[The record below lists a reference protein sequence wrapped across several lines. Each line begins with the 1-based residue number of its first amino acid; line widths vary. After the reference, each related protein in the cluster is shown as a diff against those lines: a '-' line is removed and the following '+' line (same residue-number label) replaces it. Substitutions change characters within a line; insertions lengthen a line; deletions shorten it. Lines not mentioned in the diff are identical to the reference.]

1 MAILIIAEHDHASL
15 SDQTAKAVSA
25 ATQIGSD
32 IHVLVAGKDAKAAA
46 DAAAK
51 LDGVS
56 KVLHAEGDEYANRL
70 AEPLAALVVSLAG
83 RIRHADGACHDVGQE
98 RHAAGRSPS

>member
-32 IHVLVAGKDAKAAA
+32 IHVLVPARMPRQPPTRQPSLTASPRFFMPKATNTPT
-46 DAAAK
+46 
-51 LDGVS
+51 GWQS
-56 KVLHAEGDEYANRL
+56 RL
-70 AEPLAALVVSLAG
+70 QHWWFRLPTDTT
-83 RIRHADGACHDVGQE
+83 R
-98 RHAAGRSPS
+98 